1 LGVIYKLKPEIKDYI
16 LEQKKNKPTL
26 SCRSLTNLIE
36 NKFQIKVSKS
46 SINSIIQQTGLSMP
60 VGRRRKARRRR
71 PEAQGLGA
79 ILLKAADYLI
89 GGSCLMAEAIKNRLN
104 IQPAQT
110 LANTESLIYLPLF
123 ALPDNASLGP
133 DSGLW
138 LLINQRLSLE
148 RITSYQKELQEM
160 KPLSLDI
167 FRIMS
172 GAFEEVRCVKV
183 SLLDGSDF
191 YLDSQL
197 HTVWSTPHIPYIL
210 SVPIYNLKNG
220 MNKCIQEDFPFVLC
234 SAPGYE
240 IPTKEFFDFIFS
252 LTSTEKKI
260 KEFTLYN
267 HKFEELEVIRLGP
280 DKKGSFIFGLWPW
293 QFAQYRKIQ
302 LRGEFKPFSFV
313 FNEELYLSEAEV
325 ELLQPTVNKRV
336 ILRGCA
342 LKSNPNERIRLI
354 ILTNL
359 LGEKVSL
366 EELARMYL
374 SRWPNLEEGFQDFS
388 RKIELFTYTASSQR
402 YFSTENLN
410 FNQKGEQDINALFN
424 YYLEALDL
432 YAKWHFLP
440 SGYEDKDFA
449 LVKERFYDLKVKLN
463 KQKNYTL
470 VTFQP
475 PPEYPFLSDLKY
487 ACRRVNEREIIL
499 NDGQRLWCSL

>member
-16 LEQKKNKPTL
+16 LEKKKSKPTL

-46 SINSIIQQTGLSMP
+46 SINSMIRQAGLSMP

-79 ILLKAADYLI
+79 ILLKAADYLL
-89 GGSCLMAEAIKNRLN
+89 GGSYLIAEAIKNRLN
-104 IQPAQT
+104 TQAAQILT
-110 LANTESLIYLPLF
+110 NTESLIYLPLF
-123 ALPDNASLGP
+123 TLPDNTSLEP
-133 DSGLW
+133 DS
-138 LLINQRLSLE
+138 RL
-148 RITSYQKELQEM
+148 LQEI

-167 FRIMS
+167 FRIIS
-172 GAFEEVRCVKV
+172 GGFEEVRCIKV

-220 MNKCIQEDFPFVLC
+220 INKCLQEDFPFVLC

-313 FNEELYLSEAEV
+313 FNEELYLAEAEV

-374 SRWPNLEEGFQDFS
+374 NRWPNLEEGFQDFS

-402 YFSTENLN
+402 YFSTENLK
-410 FNQKGEQDINALFN
+410 FNQEGEQDINALFN

-432 YAKWHFLP
+432 YVKWHFLP

-449 LVKERFYDLKVKLN
+449 LAKERFYDLKVKLN
-463 KQKNYTL
+463 KQKDYTL

-487 ACRRVNEREIIL
+487 ACRRVNEREILL
-499 NDGQRLWCSL
+499 NDGQRLWYSL